1 MATSNIICLIIKFL
15 ISLYQKY
22 IIGGIILSFLPVS
35 KKDLKE
41 NNIDILDFIIITGD
55 AYVDH
60 PSFGTAIISRVLEH
74 EGFKVGIISQP
85 DWKKDEAFKVLGEP
99 KYAFL
104 INSGNLDSMVAHYTA
119 AKKRR
124 SEDFYS
130 PGKKA
135 GKRPDRAVIVYS
147 NKIKEL
153 FPDKDIII
161 GGLEASLRRF
171 AHYDYWSDKV
181 MPSILFDSKAD
192 LLIYGMGENQIIQIG
207 KHYKS
212 GKKAKEMTNILG
224 TCYFTDNITFL
235 KDYISCPSCEK
246 VMQNKE
252 KYALATK
259 IQYQQHD
266 SVTGKDI
273 IQKHQNKYL
282 VQKKPMPPLTQK
294 EMDMVYSLPYMRYYH
309 PMYEKNGGVPAIEEV
324 EFSISHNRGCFGG
337 CNFCALAFHQGRMI
351 TTRSKNSII
360 EEAKKITKSPRFKG
374 YIHDIGGPTANFRH
388 NSCEKQTKYGM
399 CSNRKCL
406 APTPCP
412 NLKAD
417 HSEYLDILREV
428 RQLPKIKKVFVRSGI
443 RFDYLIL
450 DKDDTFFKELV
461 EHHISGQLKVAPEH
475 ICDNVLNYMGKPVF
489 KTYTKFKEK
498 YKALNNQKG
507 KEQYLVPYLMSSH
520 PGSTLN
526 DAINLALYLKRNHL
540 HPQQV
545 QDFYPTPG
553 TISTCMYYTGINPID
568 MKNVYVP
575 KTDEEKAMQRAL
587 LQYKNEKN
595 IPIIEKALKIAHR
608 EDLIGSGKD
617 CLIPKRR
624 KTVKK
629 DIVINIP
636 GMKKPNNKKK
646 KR

>member
-1 MATSNIICLIIKFL
+1 M
-15 ISLYQKY
+15 
-22 IIGGIILSFLPVS
+22 SFLPVC

-41 NNIDILDFIIITGD
+41 NNIDILDFIIVTGD

-60 PSFGTAIISRVLEH
+60 PSFGTAIISRVLESK
-74 EGFKVGIISQP
+74 GFKVGIIPQP
-85 DWKKDEAFKVLGEP
+85 DWKKDESFKILGKP
-99 KYAFL
+99 RYAFL
-104 INSGNLDSMVAHYTA
+104 VNSGNLDSMVAHYTA

-147 NKIKEL
+147 KKIREI
-153 FPDKDIII
+153 FPHSDIVI

-171 AHYDYWSDKV
+171 SHYDYWADKV
-181 MPSILFDSKAD
+181 MPSVLFDSMAD
-192 LLIYGMGENQIIQIG
+192 LLIYGMGENQIIEMAEN
-207 KHYKS
+207 YKS
-212 GKKAKEMTNILG
+212 GKKAKDMTDIKG
-224 TCYFTDNITFL
+224 TCYLTEDISSL
-235 KDYISCPSCEK
+235 KDYVSCPSFDNVLK
-246 VMQNKE
+246 SKE
-252 KYALATK
+252 KYALATRL
-259 IQYQQHD
+259 QYENHD
-266 SVTGKDI
+266 CVSGKDVV
-273 IQKHQNKYL
+273 QKHYDKYL

-294 EMDMVYSLPYMRYYH
+294 EMDEVYSLPYMRYYH
-309 PMYEKNGGVPAIEEV
+309 PMYEKEGGVPAIEEV
-324 EFSISHNRGCFGG
+324 EFSIAHNRGCFGG

-351 TTRSKNSII
+351 TTRSKNSIV
-360 EEAKKITKSPRFKG
+360 EEAKKITQSPRFKG

-388 NSCEKQTKYGM
+388 NSCDKQDKHGM
-399 CSNRKCL
+399 CTNRKCL

-412 NLKAD
+412 NIKAD

-428 RQLPKIKKVFVRSGI
+428 RSLPKIKKVFVRSGI

-475 ICDNVLNYMGKPVF
+475 ICDNVLSYMGKPVF
-489 KTYTKFKEK
+489 KTYSKFKDK
-498 YKALNNQKG
+498 YKALNHQKG

-526 DAINLALYLKRNHL
+526 DAINLVLYLKRNHL

-553 TISTCMYYTGINPID
+553 TISTCMYYTEINPID
-568 MKNVYVP
+568 MKKVYVP
-575 KTDEEKAMQRAL
+575 KTEEEKARQRAL

-595 IPIIEKALKIAHR
+595 IPIIEKALHLAHR
-608 EDLIGSGKD
+608 EDLMGTGKD
-617 CLIPKRR
+617 
-624 KTVKK
+624 
-629 DIVINIP
+629 
-636 GMKKPNNKKK
+636 
-646 KR
+646 